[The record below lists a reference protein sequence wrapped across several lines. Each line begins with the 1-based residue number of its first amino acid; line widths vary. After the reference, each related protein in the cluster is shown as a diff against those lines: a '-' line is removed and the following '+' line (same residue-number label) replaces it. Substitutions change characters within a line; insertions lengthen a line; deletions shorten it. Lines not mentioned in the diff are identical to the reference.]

1 MKILEALLTAPELT
15 FKDDLVK
22 EPEAGMPE
30 KAAQAKFP
38 IPKEIVS
45 WFSLI
50 RAPCLDARDFP
61 IESPSI
67 RHKRDNAKEAW
78 IMTSHISKELSIFG
92 KESGIMKVSNVSR
105 YEIRSPKKVI

>member
-61 IESPSI
+61 IENPSI
-67 RHKRDNAKEAW
+67 RHKRDNAKGLDND
-78 IMTSHISKELSIFG
+78 SHF
-92 KESGIMKVSNVSR
+92 
-105 YEIRSPKKVI
+105 